1 MLTPGEWVNLV
12 TSGNSSMETPANET
26 NPTMLTKPN
35 TQDTDAY
42 KTVGQ
47 PYGRQHRRAAPRRH
61 GDYLRQHNRES
72 PRPRDKGTLPETP
85 SPCTAG
91 HGTGTP
97 VSQASGTIA
106 SLPLGQF
113 IFFVVRPNYPWTLTF
128 IDTFHSSYRPSTTD
142 SPY

>member
-1 MLTPGEWVNLV
+1 MNSVTP
-12 TSGNSSMETPANET
+12 GNSSMETPANET

-35 TQDTDAY
+35 TQDTDAC

-85 SPCTAG
+85 SPCTAW

-97 VSQASGTIA
+97 VSQAPGTLA
-106 SLPLGQF
+106 SLPLGHF
-113 IFFVVRPNYPWTLTF
+113 IFFVVRPNYRWTLIF
-128 IDTFHSSYRPSTTD
+128 IDTFASSYRPSATD
-142 SPY
+142 SPC